1 MHLLVALIK
10 IFQILKIS
18 FLWASHILRGNQNV
32 TLDKCTTI
40 LFLKLLELFFTPEH
54 TPSKTET
61 KKCAKRAFFV
71 TPCRLMIASFVVF
84 FLTNSYYLLS
94 TVRKILVHLSNVTFG
109 FPLRMW
115 DAHKNDILK
124 IWNIFIKATNK
135 CKQLFKYYILQIR
148 VNTK

>member
-1 MHLLVALIK
+1 MAYYFFPPK
-10 IFQILKIS
+10 SLK
-18 FLWASHILRGNQNV
+18 
-32 TLDKCTTI
+32 
-40 LFLKLLELFFTPEH
+40 LFLPPKTPL
-54 TPSKTET
+54 PKSET